1 MQVFFA
7 KIPRAATEQQ
17 LIDLFTT
24 YGGAVQRVK
33 LFTQAGLPHHKA
45 PATRHCPCE
54 RMTAAVVCSNVSP

>member
-45 PATRHCPCE
+45 SATRHCPCS
-54 RMTAAVVCSNVSP
+54 A